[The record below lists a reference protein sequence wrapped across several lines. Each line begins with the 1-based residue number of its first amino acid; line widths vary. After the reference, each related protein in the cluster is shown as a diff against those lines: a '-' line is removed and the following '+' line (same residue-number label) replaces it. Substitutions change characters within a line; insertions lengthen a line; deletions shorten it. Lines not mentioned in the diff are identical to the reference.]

1 MCRIEHMYYSVK
13 PKTAD
18 VNTTGIGESG
28 TKIREA
34 VPIVVVRRTLMKAK
48 ESKQTRIDQLE
59 RGNWLYDLLVD
70 ARKDVAQKPSAAAID
85 RIRARL
91 NDEMDERS
99 AQAAA

>member
-1 MCRIEHMYYSVK
+1 
-13 PKTAD
+13 
-18 VNTTGIGESG
+18 
-28 TKIREA
+28 
-34 VPIVVVRRTLMKAK
+34 MKAK
-48 ESKQTRIDQLE
+48 ESKQTRIDRLE

-70 ARKDVAQKPSAAAID
+70 VRKDVAQKPSAAVID

>member
-1 MCRIEHMYYSVK
+1 
-13 PKTAD
+13 
-18 VNTTGIGESG
+18 
-28 TKIREA
+28 
-34 VPIVVVRRTLMKAK
+34 MKAK

-99 AQAAA
+99 AQAA

>member
-1 MCRIEHMYYSVK
+1 
-13 PKTAD
+13 
-18 VNTTGIGESG
+18 
-28 TKIREA
+28 
-34 VPIVVVRRTLMKAK
+34 MKAK

-59 RGNWLYDLLVD
+59 RGKWLYNLLVD
-70 ARKDVAQKPSAAAID
+70 VRKDVAQKPSAAVID